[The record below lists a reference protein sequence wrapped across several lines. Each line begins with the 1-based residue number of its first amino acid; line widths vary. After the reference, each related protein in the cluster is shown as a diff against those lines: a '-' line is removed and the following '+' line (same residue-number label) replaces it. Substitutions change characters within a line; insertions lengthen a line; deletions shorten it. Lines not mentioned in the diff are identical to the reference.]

1 MLGALKEYILTPE
14 GRGELPDRPRAV
26 ALGLFDG
33 LHLGHRAVI
42 SRASG
47 REMDGRRL
55 ASCVYTFHQ
64 PPSALF
70 KGDAG
75 ELCSP
80 AQKKQVLQS
89 MGVEEL
95 VQADFSAVRELSPE
109 QFVEEVL
116 HGLLD
121 ARLVSCGFNYR
132 FGRGGSGDA
141 ALLTKLCARWG
152 IQVVTV
158 PAVEIDG
165 QPVSSSRIRR
175 LVEQGDMPQ
184 AARLLGRP
192 FRVDFPVVTGQKLG
206 RVLGTP
212 TINQPL
218 PEGFVHPRFGV
229 YASSVETGGEIYH
242 GVTNVGMRPTVAD
255 RPGGAVEQPLVETW
269 IPDFSGDLY
278 GREVPVSLVKFLRP
292 EQKFDSLEELK
303 ARIFRDGEEARQAV
317 LGSGRDRGIRAVLFD
332 FDDTLQDRPAA
343 FKQYTAFF
351 MDKYFPSLPAEQRR
365 EREEEMLRRNNGGY
379 VNYLEYFCSL
389 FESWGWHDAPEAG
402 EIYREFQFRFPEYA
416 TLFPETVPVLEELR
430 RRGYRLGVI
439 TNGPSMQQNRKLDVA
454 GVRTLL
460 DIAVVSGDEQVHKP
474 DPEIFRRTAA
484 RLGVPCSCC
493 VYVGDHPV
501 NDVQGSAAAGMK
513 PVYINPFYTDTHPE
527 GVPEIHTLTELL
539 DLLPAEA
546 KW

>member
-1 MLGALKEYILTPE
+1 
-14 GRGELPDRPRAV
+14 
-26 ALGLFDG
+26 
-33 LHLGHRAVI
+33 
-42 SRASG
+42 
-47 REMDGRRL
+47 MDGRRL
-55 ASCVYTFHQ
+55 ASCVYTFYQ

-141 ALLTKLCARWG
+141 ALLAKLCARWG

-165 QPVSSSRIRR
+165 RPVSSSRIRR

-192 FRVDFPVVTGQKLG
+192 FRVDFPVVTGQRLG

-229 YASSVETGGEIYH
+229 YASSVETGEKF
-242 GVTNVGMRPTVAD
+242 TTASPTWGCVPPWPTGRGA
-255 RPGGAVEQPLVETW
+255 RWSSRWWKRGFPTFPGICMAGKCRCRWSNSCVRSKSLIPGGAES
-269 IPDFSGDLY
+269 PDFSGWGGGAG
-278 GREVPVSLVKFLRP
+278 GRTGPRTRSGNP
-292 EQKFDSLEELK
+292 S
-303 ARIFRDGEEARQAV
+303 GAV
-317 LGSGRDRGIRAVLFD
+317 
-332 FDDTLQDRPAA
+332 
-343 FKQYTAFF
+343 
-351 MDKYFPSLPAEQRR
+351 
-365 EREEEMLRRNNGGY
+365 
-379 VNYLEYFCSL
+379 
-389 FESWGWHDAPEAG
+389 
-402 EIYREFQFRFPEYA
+402 
-416 TLFPETVPVLEELR
+416 
-430 RRGYRLGVI
+430 
-439 TNGPSMQQNRKLDVA
+439 
-454 GVRTLL
+454 
-460 DIAVVSGDEQVHKP
+460 
-474 DPEIFRRTAA
+474 
-484 RLGVPCSCC
+484 
-493 VYVGDHPV
+493 
-501 NDVQGSAAAGMK
+501 
-513 PVYINPFYTDTHPE
+513 
-527 GVPEIHTLTELL
+527 
-539 DLLPAEA
+539 
-546 KW
+546 

>member
-1 MLGALKEYILTPE
+1 
-14 GRGELPDRPRAV
+14 
-26 ALGLFDG
+26 
-33 LHLGHRAVI
+33 
-42 SRASG
+42 
-47 REMDGRRL
+47 MDGRRL

-121 ARLVSCGFNYR
+121 AQLVSCGFNYR

-192 FRVDFPVVTGQKLG
+192 LPRGFSRGNGAEAGT
-206 RVLGTP
+206 VLGTP

-218 PEGFVHPRFGV
+218 PEGFVHPRFGGV
-229 YASSVETGGEIYH
+229 CLQCGDGGEIYH

-255 RPGGAVEQPLVETW
+255 RPGARWAASGGNVDSRLFRGSVRPGGA
-269 IPDFSGDLY
+269 G
-278 GREVPVSLVKFLRP
+278 
-292 EQKFDSLEELK
+292 
-303 ARIFRDGEEARQAV
+303 
-317 LGSGRDRGIRAVLFD
+317 
-332 FDDTLQDRPAA
+332 
-343 FKQYTAFF
+343 
-351 MDKYFPSLPAEQRR
+351 
-365 EREEEMLRRNNGGY
+365 
-379 VNYLEYFCSL
+379 
-389 FESWGWHDAPEAG
+389 
-402 EIYREFQFRFPEYA
+402 
-416 TLFPETVPVLEELR
+416 
-430 RRGYRLGVI
+430 
-439 TNGPSMQQNRKLDVA
+439 VA
-454 GVRTLL
+454 GQ
-460 DIAVVSGDEQVHKP
+460 I
-474 DPEIFRRTAA
+474 
-484 RLGVPCSCC
+484 
-493 VYVGDHPV
+493 
-501 NDVQGSAAAGMK
+501 
-513 PVYINPFYTDTHPE
+513 
-527 GVPEIHTLTELL
+527 
-539 DLLPAEA
+539 PAPGA
-546 KW
+546 KI